1 MILNYYAFVNN
12 CPPAPR
18 SEDGSAGGGWGE
30 ECRAVRAWKPRR
42 TARILGGRNR
52 AEISLSFFEFFSGG
66 ARKRK
71 IVRENFCEVAAGALA
86 EAGGGARAY
95 DFIQSHHALHACV
108 SRGSAQK
115 KFGFCPKGTANLQF
129 QHFGERLPRP
139 QARLKGLNL
148 KGFATL
154 RVAKKKRLGF
164 GFGSSFGQSPKFR
177 KAEPTNLFSFRQG
190 RNMKAIIFNI
200 LTA

>member
-71 IVRENFCEVAAGALA
+71 IVRENFREVAAGASA
-86 EAGGGARAY
+86 EAGGGAVQSVFRSKKVRAK
-95 DFIQSHHALHACV
+95 DIISPPKLKIGIG
-108 SRGSAQK
+108 SRNGVA
-115 KFGFCPKGTANLQF
+115 
-129 QHFGERLPRP
+129 P
-139 QARLKGLNL
+139 QARHKRIPAKNSRIQ
-148 KGFATL
+148 KGFPRSAWLT
-154 RVAKKKRLGF
+154 RLPIQF
-164 GFGSSFGQSPKFR
+164 Y
-177 KAEPTNLFSFRQG
+177 E
-190 RNMKAIIFNI
+190 
-200 LTA
+200 

>member
-1 MILNYYAFVNN
+1 MLIPITTKMILNYYAIVNN

-42 TARILGGRNR
+42 TVRILGGRNR

-71 IVRENFCEVAAGALA
+71 IVRENFCEVAAGASV

-95 DFIQSHHALHACV
+95 DFVQSYHALRACEV
-108 SRGSAQK
+108 SS
-115 KFGFCPKGTANLQF
+115 
-129 QHFGERLPRP
+129 
-139 QARLKGLNL
+139 
-148 KGFATL
+148 
-154 RVAKKKRLGF
+154 
-164 GFGSSFGQSPKFR
+164 
-177 KAEPTNLFSFRQG
+177 
-190 RNMKAIIFNI
+190 RNV
-200 LTA
+200 

>member
-1 MILNYYAFVNN
+1 LINN
-12 CPPAPR
+12 RPPVPR

-42 TARILGGRNR
+42 TARTLGGRNR

-71 IVRENFCEVAAGALA
+71 IVRENFCEVTAEALA

-95 DFIQSHHALHACV
+95 DLVQSHHALRACI

-115 KFGFCPKGTANLQF
+115 KFGFRPKGTANLQF
-129 QHFGERLPRP
+129 QHFGKRLPRRVAP
-139 QARLKGLNL
+139 QQARFARQSPILR
-148 KGFATL
+148 GFATL
-154 RVAKKKRLGF
+154 RVAKRKRLGF

-177 KAEPTNLFSFRQG
+177 KAEPTNLFSFRLW
-190 RNMKAIIFNI
+190 RNMEAIIFNI